1 MFEMYDILIIPLI
14 IGLVEAF
21 KIAGVSKRF
30 LPLIAIGI
38 GNVIGIVYV
47 TELDLKQGILVGTIL
62 GLSASGL
69 YSGTKNTIE
78 KKESKRLKLEKDV
91 REIIRKLCE

>member
-1 MFEMYDILIIPLI
+1 MFEIYDVLVIPLI

-30 LPLIAIGI
+30 LPLIAIGVGI
-38 GNVIGIVYV
+38 VIGIVYM
-47 TELDLKQGILVGTIL
+47 TELNLKQGILVGIIL

-78 KKESKRLKLEKDV
+78 
-91 REIIRKLCE
+91 RKGK